1 MQGIFIFIW
10 KAKSKNIILSM
21 ILNLTVTY
29 DKNLFL

>member
-1 MQGIFIFIW
+1 MQSIFIFIW